1 MKYTKCMRFK
11 ISTKGFTDIIDITP
25 QVEKEVEKSKVKDG
39 ICLIS
44 CPGSTA
50 GITTIEYEPEL
61 LEDFKEFLE
70 KIVPSDREYRHDKVW
85 GEKNGFSHIRSAL
98 IKPFLTVP
106 IEDEKLVLGQWQNI
120 VLIDFDNRPRE
131 REILVKIIKQQ

>member
-1 MKYTKCMRFK
+1 MRFK
-11 ISTKGFTDIIDITP
+11 ISTEGFTDIIDITSR
-25 QVEKEVEKSKVKDG
+25 VTEAVRKSKIREG

-61 LEDFKEFLE
+61 LKDFKEFLE
-70 KIVPSDREYRHDKVW
+70 KIIPSEKEYHHDKVW

-98 IKPFLTVP
+98 IKPFLTIP
-106 IEDEKLVLGQWQNI
+106 IEDGKLVLGRWQQI

-131 REILVKIIKQQ
+131 REILVKIISG